1 MGNKNVEK
9 FVMPKLE
16 DDLSDPKFE
25 AELSFYQSEHI
36 VDNDVSM
43 YYNQSIQKGNAA
55 TSKAK
60 SGKGMIDSLEHQMDS
75 IRESLS
81 KWSKQTRQFLYEK
94 NKNKAEIAK
103 LRRERKYQIYFSSER
118 RETNARIKDLKKQSH
133 EQKESRIEQEN
144 QHKKQINKLARLK
157 SRYEEKKKEIFD
169 NSELAKK
176 ISKYNDKII
185 ASARKQFKIVEQ
197 VKSILAFSKTL
208 DYNALYNQVP
218 QKLAILKDFQA
229 KCKNMPKV
237 SILNPITE
245 VAPELIQAYNQVFNF
260 LSKDEKMEVQDI
272 EQTRLEERDKYID
285 KRMQL
290 QIPALEL

>member
-1 MGNKNVEK
+1 MEEY
-9 FVMPKLE
+9 LW
-16 DDLSDPKFE
+16 DPKFE

-218 QKLAILKDFQA
+218 QKLAILKDFQD
-229 KCKNMPKV
+229 KCKNIPKV
-237 SILNPITE
+237 SILSPITE

-260 LSKDEKMEVQDI
+260 LSKDEKMEVQDL
-272 EQTRLEERDKYID
+272 EQARLEERDKYID

-290 QIPALEL
+290 QIPSLEL

>member
-1 MGNKNVEK
+1 
-9 FVMPKLE
+9 
-16 DDLSDPKFE
+16 
-25 AELSFYQSEHI
+25 
-36 VDNDVSM
+36 M

-144 QHKKQINKLARLK
+144 QNKKQINKLARLK

-218 QKLAILKDFQA
+218 QKLAILKDFQD
-229 KCKNMPKV
+229 KCKNIPKV
-237 SILNPITE
+237 SILSPITE

-260 LSKDEKMEVQDI
+260 LSKDEKMEVQDL
-272 EQTRLEERDKYID
+272 EQARLEERDKYID

-290 QIPALEL
+290 QIPSLEL